1 MNLDPVD
8 LSPISL
14 SADAARREAL
24 IQRVLAPRP
33 PANLWTVITGYRRI
47 VIACSVAPAVAASI
61 VCLAVARPRAP
72 LIPGPVARLLA
83 SPSTP
88 TPVELMDAMAELPR

>member
-1 MNLDPVD
+1 VNLDPVD
-8 LSPISL
+8 LSLVSL

-24 IQRVLAPRP
+24 IQRVLAPRLP
-33 PANLWTVITGYRRI
+33 TNLWTVITSCRRI
-47 VIACSVAPAVAASI
+47 VVACSVAPAVAAAI
-61 VCLAVARPRAP
+61 VCLVVARPRAP
-72 LIPGPVARLLA
+72 VIPEPVARLLA

>member
-1 MNLDPVD
+1 VNLDPVD
-8 LSPISL
+8 LSLVSL

-24 IQRVLAPRP
+24 IQRVLAPRLP
-33 PANLWTVITGYRRI
+33 TNLWTVIANCRRL
-47 VIACSVAPAVAASI
+47 VITCSVAPAVAASI
-61 VCLAVARPRAP
+61 VCLAIACPHAP
-72 LIPGPVARLLA
+72 VIPAPVARLLA